1 MGALTAALSRA
12 TDRVYS
18 AFGLAATYTDRNGVI
33 TPCTVLVEQDLA
45 RYGETAQVNVKTA
58 VISVR
63 VGEVTGAPRRAEVFT
78 LSDAPNT
85 VYTVDS
91 LQASDSLEHKV
102 FVA

>member
-12 TDRVYS
+12 TDRVY
-18 AFGLAATYTDRNGVI
+18 AAYGDAASYTDRNGAV
-33 TPCTVLVEQDLA
+33 TPCTVLVEQDLT

-63 VGEVTGAPRRAEVFT
+63 LAELAAAPRRAETFALT
-78 LSDAPNT
+78 GGAT
-85 VYTVDS
+85 YTVDS
-91 LQASDSLEHKV
+91 LQSTDALEHKV

>member
-1 MGALTAALSRA
+1 MTAALSRA

-18 AFGLAATYTDRNGVI
+18 AFGLAATYTDRNGAN

-58 VISVR
+58 VLSVR
-63 VGEVTGAPRRAEVFT
+63 LAEVAAAPRRAERFT
-78 LSDAPNT
+78 LTGAGT

-91 LQASDSLEHKV
+91 LQASSELEHKV